1 LDCRAAGGRPG
12 EAYNSPKCGAQKLAE
27 IVKARGEDT
36 EVLKHVL
43 FNRVPVHPVVGRP
56 LVHVLETT
64 PIVQCAGEL
73 IRTP

>member
-1 LDCRAAGGRPG
+1 MM
-12 EAYNSPKCGAQKLAE
+12 
-27 IVKARGEDT
+27 KASGEDT
-36 EVLKHVL
+36 EVLRHVL
-43 FNRVPVHPVVGRP
+43 FKRGRSEVHPVIGQP

>member
-1 LDCRAAGGRPG
+1 M
-12 EAYNSPKCGAQKLAE
+12 
-27 IVKARGEDT
+27 VKASGEDT
-36 EVLKHVL
+36 EVLRHVL
-43 FNRVPVHPVVGRP
+43 FNRVPVHPVVGHP